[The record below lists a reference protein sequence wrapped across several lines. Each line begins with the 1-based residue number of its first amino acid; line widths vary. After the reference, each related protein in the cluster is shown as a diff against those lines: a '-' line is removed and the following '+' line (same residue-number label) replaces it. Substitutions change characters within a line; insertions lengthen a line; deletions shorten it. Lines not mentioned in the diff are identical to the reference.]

1 MLVRLLAVKWNPMC
15 VEIGVWTLPA
25 VCLTTHHKSNVT
37 SGRMPPLHGRKKNQF
52 AKKHSPKEQLCDL
65 NEVTKRQS
73 TESLHLFFPA
83 SFSGCFLFP
92 APGTR
97 RKEGK
102 AIEEIL
108 ERNEVELFLC
118 KIRRFAVKHRCISW
132 ALTCSSGSHDIV
144 HSFSDFC
151 SSLKIFHDVLFI
163 VPLLPLDT
171 ALTWQT
177 NNIQQSN
184 STCTD
189 DSESYPFSLL
199 NRTTRTISD
208 N

>member
-1 MLVRLLAVKWNPMC
+1 MKSYVCWNR
-15 VEIGVWTLPA
+15 GLD
-25 VCLTTHHKSNVT
+25 LTRFMPHSHHKSDVT
-37 SGRMPPLHGRKKNQF
+37 SGRMPHLHERKKESICKETFTQRTVVWFKWGN
-52 AKKHSPKEQLCDL
+52 KTTKHR
-65 NEVTKRQS
+65 TS
-73 TESLHLFFPA
+73 TTIFPT
-83 SFSGCFLFP
+83 SFLGCFLFP

-97 RKEGK
+97 KKEGK

-171 ALTWQT
+171 APVSYTHLTLPT
-177 NNIQQSN
+177 NR
-184 STCTD
+184 
-189 DSESYPFSLL
+189 EV
-199 NRTTRTISD
+199 
-208 N
+208 